1 MLFKPRPP
9 LSTAQ
14 ALARIEGQLPG
25 GIEEMARI
33 TTRSTS
39 LVRAWGDQDR
49 RENIPLDDAIALDL
63 AYQAAGGDGFPL
75 ADSYLFRLELEAA
88 VHFAE
93 QYTLL
98 EKTERFTKEVGD
110 ALAAL
115 LAACQPGAGHA
126 ERANAFKE
134 LVEAVE
140 HAKPM
145 LVSLDPAR
153 APGSTPAAPANAA
166 QPANPA
172 QPEGP

>member
-33 TTRSTS
+33 TTRSVS

-88 VHFAE
+88 VQFAE
-93 QYTLL
+93 RFTLL

-110 ALAAL
+110 ALTAL
-115 LAACQPGAGHA
+115 LAACQPGAGIA
-126 ERANAFKE
+126 ERSRAFRE
-134 LVEAVE
+134 LVEAVD

-145 LVSLDPAR
+145 IVSLDPAR
-153 APGSTPAAPANAA
+153 AQLSTSA